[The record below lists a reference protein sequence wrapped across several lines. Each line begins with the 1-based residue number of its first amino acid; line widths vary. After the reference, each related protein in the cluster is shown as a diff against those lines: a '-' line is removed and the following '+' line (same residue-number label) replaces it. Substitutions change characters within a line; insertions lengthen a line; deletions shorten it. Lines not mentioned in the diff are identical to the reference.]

1 MKLFKWRSSK
11 KGGKKKIL
19 VADDEPNIV
28 RTIADRLEM
37 SGYDVVTA
45 SDGLEAFE
53 RAQEESPDVIILD
66 IIMPGLDGHGVLERI
81 RQSDGTKHIPVIMLT
96 AQSGTEDVFR
106 ANAAGAN
113 GYLVKPF
120 DLVELFD
127 EIEKALS
134 VKSRG

>member
-1 MKLFKWRSSK
+1 
-11 KGGKKKIL
+11 
-19 VADDEPNIV
+19 
-28 RTIADRLEM
+28 
-37 SGYDVVTA
+37 
-45 SDGLEAFE
+45 
-53 RAQEESPDVIILD
+53 
-66 IIMPGLDGHGVLERI
+66 
-81 RQSDGTKHIPVIMLT
+81 MLT

-134 VKSRG
+134 VKARG